1 MPSLSID
8 SKDLNNLGLNL
19 KDILKA
25 ISNRK
30 GSKNGTIKIKKNRKK
45 KKVPETGN
53 IVGKIDKMNPFPSY
67 FPKMNSYQYHD
78 VEGDNGLESHTR
90 VEIKSESQN
99 QQQQNKQDDTI
110 EKQLEAH

>member
-25 ISNRK
+25 VSNSK
-30 GSKNGTIKIKKNRKK
+30 GSKNEIIKTKKNRKK
-45 KKVPETGN
+45 KKVPGTGN

-67 FPKMNSYQYHD
+67 IPKMNSYQYHG
-78 VEGDNGLESHTR
+78 VGGDNGLGSHIR

-110 EKQLEAH
+110 KKQLEAY